1 MRIAL
6 ATCTRFPDLHEDD
19 RALAEALRARGADV
33 VPAIWN
39 DARVAWDS
47 FALVAIRNTWDYH
60 EQRDA
65 FLAWIDRVSRVTAL
79 ANAKRVIEWNTH
91 KGYLRDLD
99 ARGIATVPTV
109 WCARGEPVD
118 LDAILD
124 APERAWP
131 VAVVK
136 PAVSAGAT
144 DTMRVT
150 RENRAAGRELLARI
164 VTRCD
169 AMIQPYLAA
178 VEGHGERSL
187 LFAGD
192 SYSHSIRKHALLA
205 PGAVSPDDQDK
216 GIPSVEASAGEIAFA
231 ARVMAAAKSATGE
244 SFAYARVDIAPGPS
258 EPLLMELEVTEPS
271 LFLRSDPA
279 APDRFAEALLAAA
292 NAAQRRRA

>member
-6 ATCTRFPDLHEDD
+6 ATCSRFPDLHEDD
-19 RALAEALRARGADV
+19 RALADALRARGVEV

-39 DARVAWDS
+39 DARVAWGS
-47 FALVAIRNTWDYH
+47 FALIAIRNTWDYY

-65 FLAWIDRVSRVTAL
+65 FLAWVDRASRATTV
-79 ANAKRVIEWNTH
+79 ANPPSVVVWNTH
-91 KGYLRDLD
+91 KGYLRDLA
-99 ARGIATVPTV
+99 ARGIDVVPTA
-109 WCARGEPVD
+109 WCPRGDPVD
-118 LDAILD
+118 LDALLE
-124 APERAWP
+124 ARGPEWD

-136 PAVSAGAT
+136 PAVSAGAN

-150 RENRAAGRELLARI
+150 KENRSAARALLARI
-164 VTRCD
+164 VARCD

-192 SYSHSIRKHALLA
+192 EFSHSVRKHALLA
-205 PGAVSPDDQDK
+205 PGAVDPEHQDK
-216 GIPSVEASAGEIAFA
+216 GVPSVEASAEEIAFA

-244 SFAYARVDIAPGPS
+244 SFAYARVDIAPGPKG
-258 EPLLMELEVTEPS
+258 PLLMELEVTEPS
-271 LFLRSDPA
+271 LFLRSDPE
-279 APDRFAEALLAAA
+279 APNRFAEALLAAA